1 MPFPAGSV
9 IIGPMAG
16 PSSRRVVIDLGCGF
30 RKKPGAIGFDIA
42 RIPGVDVICDVMRP
56 LPLRDNSVDEIQASH
71 IIEHVEDFLAFMG
84 EIWRVCKPGAL
95 VYFRFPHG
103 SSKYVTWKDPTH
115 RRGVFLA
122 TFEYFDPNTFDGRAW
137 GYYHPAKFEIV
148 KQRINFN
155 MNSYLWQPQP
165 GRRILGAIFDR
176 LANRNARAQ
185 YFCERFWGNWVGM
198 EEAHIWMRAIK
209 PASDAAPLPAAS
221 A

>member
-1 MPFPAGSV
+1 
-9 IIGPMAG
+9 MAT
-16 PSSRRVVIDLGCGF
+16 PTSHRVVIDLGCGF

-56 LPLRDNSVDEIQASH
+56 LPLRDDSIDEIQASH
-71 IIEHVEDFLAFMG
+71 IVEHVDDLMAFMG

-95 VYFRFPHG
+95 VYLRFPHG

-115 RRGVFLA
+115 KRGVFLA

-137 GYYHPAKFEIV
+137 GYYHPAKFEITR
-148 KQRINFN
+148 QQLNFN
-155 MNSYLWQPQP
+155 MNADTWQPKWA
-165 GRRILGAIFDR
+165 RRIAGKVFDT
-176 LANRNARAQ
+176 LANYNGRAQ

-209 PASDAAPLPAAS
+209 PAEDEPSAEPATA
-221 A
+221 